1 MSLKEKQR
9 MTQFTLRPQAR
20 MNIIFIPALSFWCI
34 YRFFLVE
41 RIVFIFIA
49 LSVFLGSLIVSFAKL
64 FIEM

>member
-1 MSLKEKQR
+1 
-9 MTQFTLRPQAR
+9 

-34 YRFFLVE
+34 YRLFLVE

-49 LSVFLGSLIVSFAKL
+49 LCIPWEFDCIVAKL